1 MGAYE
6 NPNVNA
12 GVDTKS
18 GLIRAQGIQG
28 FAEGIAKGVSAYGT
42 AMAKQR
48 EQTAKTLKA
57 AKISLAADTKTAS
70 DETKIAIDAVNAD
83 TTNNIESGPSMGT
96 SIMINAKTDVVNA
109 LQTIR
114 TNPGSPEAIKEGLY
128 VEQTKQ
134 DYKLFA
140 DNMGDLDLVLEKWK
154 TGKYSLSQSNPF
166 LGQISQ
172 GTGITSTASWSKNK
186 EGTGNNA
193 IVTFESDTIAAM
205 NTVLG
210 VLGDKDALGS
220 AALGRKYSVNL
231 LKLGPPS
238 SNPFI
243 EGFPKAGLMGVLPY
257 AIDKTIDDFIKKS
270 PTSTTTI
277 TGTALKDYTKADVIK
292 NYSNTYKDAAPLVLS
307 AGVFANAEANVLLRQ
322 DLGHLPANAYYEE
335 LIKSGDI
342 KQRKDGSMFMMVPGT
357 VKDGKKV
364 YHTTNEKLRNSQGLF
379 NKQFV
384 ELDVPEIFMDPNGED
399 RVLAGNNFYTKEG
412 YDGLVN
418 VIKYRKLNAEQWTGA
433 SRKEISETKIEDS
446 TVGSEIIDEIKAI
459 DIYTPDQYESLKGL
473 PTEQQ
478 AKDASFYTKENI
490 RLHREYLKRK
500 GINTSTREEIINDLN
515 KYVGKGDRGDG
526 TPYKQEDVDLFI
538 NKLGTFVL
546 FDGDAKITEPKPFVS
561 YDSSNNNSL
570 IPIYAKQLGSQLK
583 VESKEDLQKGNI
595 QTNDLDVD

>member
-28 FAEGIAKGVSAYGT
+28 FAEGIAKGISAYGT

-70 DETKIAIDAVNAD
+70 DGTEIAIDAVNAD
-83 TTNNIESGPSMGT
+83 VTNNIESGPSMGS
-96 SIMINAKTDVVNA
+96 SIMAHAKTDVVNA
-109 LQTIR
+109 LQNIK
-114 TNPGSPEAIKEGLY
+114 TNPGSPEAIKDGLY
-128 VEQTKQ
+128 VDQTKQ

-172 GTGITSTASWSKNK
+172 GTGVTSTASWSKNK

-205 NTVLG
+205 NMALG
-210 VLGDKDALGS
+210 PAGS

-270 PTSTTTI
+270 PTPTTTI
-277 TGTALKDYTKADVIK
+277 TGTALKDYTKADIIK
-292 NYSNTYKDAAPLVLS
+292 NYSNTYKDAAPLVSS

-364 YHTTNEKLRNSQGLF
+364 YHTTNEELRNSQGLF

-446 TVGSEIIDEIKAI
+446 TVGSEIINEIKGI
-459 DIYTPDQYESLKGL
+459 DIYTPGQYQALSGL
-473 PTEQQ
+473 STAEQ
-478 AKDASFYTKENI
+478 AKEGSFYTKENI
-490 RLHREYLKRK
+490 RKHREYLKRK

-538 NKLGTFVL
+538 NKLGDYVL

-561 YDSSNNNSL
+561 YDPSNNNSL

-595 QTNDLDVD
+595 QTNDLDV

>member
-6 NPNVNA
+6 NPNVNV
-12 GVDTKS
+12 GVDSKS
-18 GLIRAQGIQG
+18 GLLEAQGIQG
-28 FAEGIAKGVSAYGT
+28 FAEGVAKGVSAYAT

-57 AKISLAADTKTAS
+57 ARISLAADTKTAS

-83 TTNNIESGPSMGT
+83 KTNNTEGGSSMAQA
-96 SIMINAKTDVVNA
+96 IINAKTDVING
-109 LQTIR
+109 LQTIKA
-114 TNPGSPEAIKEGLY
+114 NPGSPEAIKADLY

-140 DNMGDLDLVLEKWK
+140 DNMGDLDLVLKKWK

-205 NTVLG
+205 NMALG
-210 VLGDKDALGS
+210 PAGS

-277 TGTALKDYTKADVIK
+277 TGTALKDYSKADVVK
-292 NYSNTYKDAAPLVLS
+292 NYSNTYKDAAPLVSS

-335 LIKSGDI
+335 LMKSGDI
-342 KQRKDGSMFMMVPGT
+342 KKDKDGRMFMMVPGRID
-357 VKDGKKV
+357 KDGKQV
-364 YHTTNEKLRNSQGLF
+364 LHTTNEELRNSQGLF
-379 NKQFV
+379 NEQFV
-384 ELDVPEIFMDPNGED
+384 ELDIPEIFMDPNGED

-412 YDGLVN
+412 YNGLVN

-446 TVGSEIIDEIKAI
+446 TVGSEIINEIKGI
-459 DIYTPDQYESLKGL
+459 DIYTPGQYQALSGLSTAEQASKG
-473 PTEQQ
+473 
-478 AKDASFYTKENI
+478 SFYTKENI
-490 RLHREYLKRK
+490 TKHRKYLETK

-526 TPYKQEDVDLFI
+526 TPYKKEDIDIFI
-538 NKLGTFVL
+538 NRLGNYIL
-546 FDGDAKITEPKPFVS
+546 FDGNAKITEPKPFVS
-561 YDSSNNNSL
+561 YDPSNNNSL

>member
-18 GLIRAQGIQG
+18 ALLEAQGVQG
-28 FAEGIAKGVSAYGT
+28 FAEGIAKGISAYGT

-48 EQTAKTLKA
+48 EQTRKTLKA
-57 AKISLAADTKTAS
+57 ARISLAADTKTAS
-70 DETKIAIDAVNAD
+70 DETEIAINAVNAD
-83 TTNNIESGPSMGT
+83 VTNNIESGPSMGG
-96 SIMINAKTDVVNA
+96 SIMAHAKTDVVNA
-109 LQTIR
+109 LQNIK
-114 TNPGSPEAIKEGLY
+114 TNPGSPEAIKDGLY
-128 VEQTKQ
+128 VDQTKQ

-172 GTGITSTASWSKNK
+172 GTGVTSTASWSKNK

-205 NTVLG
+205 NMALG
-210 VLGDKDALGS
+210 PAGS

-270 PTSTTTI
+270 PTPTTTI

-292 NYSNTYKDAAPLVLS
+292 NYSNTYKDAAPLVSS

-335 LIKSGDI
+335 LMKSGDI
-342 KQRKDGSMFMMVPGT
+342 KQRKDGSMFMMVPGKM
-357 VKDGKKV
+357 KDGKKV
-364 YHTTNEKLRNSQGLF
+364 YHTTNEELRNSQGLF

-384 ELDVPEIFMDPNGED
+384 ELDVPEIFMDPSGKD
-399 RVLAGNNFYTKEG
+399 KVLAGNNFYTKEG

-433 SRKEISETKIEDS
+433 SRQEISETKIEDS
-446 TVGSEIIDEIKAI
+446 TVGSEIINEIKSI
-459 DIYTPDQYESLKGL
+459 DIYTPGQYESLKGL

-478 AKDASFYTKENI
+478 AKEGSFYTKENI

-538 NKLGTFVL
+538 SKLGTFVL

-561 YDSSNNNSL
+561 YDPSNNNSL

>member
-28 FAEGIAKGVSAYGT
+28 FTEGVAKGVSAYGT

-83 TTNNIESGPSMGT
+83 VTNNIESGPSMGG
-96 SIMINAKTDVVNA
+96 SIMAHAKTDVVNA
-109 LQTIR
+109 LQNIK
-114 TNPGSPEAIKEGLY
+114 TNPGSPEAIKDGLY
-128 VEQTKQ
+128 VDQTKQ

-205 NTVLG
+205 NMALG
-210 VLGDKDALGS
+210 PAGS

-257 AIDKTIDDFIKKS
+257 TIDKTIDDFVKKS
-270 PTSTTTI
+270 PTQTTTI
-277 TGTALKDYTKADVIK
+277 TGTALKDYSKADVVK
-292 NYSNTYKDAAPLVLS
+292 NYSNTYKDAAPLVSS

-335 LIKSGDI
+335 LMKSGDI
-342 KQRKDGSMFMMVPGT
+342 KQRKDGSMFMMVPGKM
-357 VKDGKKV
+357 KDGKKV
-364 YHTTNEKLRNSQGLF
+364 YHTTNEELRNSQGLF

-433 SRKEISETKIEDS
+433 SRQEISETKIEDS
-446 TVGSEIIDEIKAI
+446 TVGSEIINEIKGI
-459 DIYTPDQYESLKGL
+459 DIYTPGQYQALSGL
-473 PTEQQ
+473 STAEQ
-478 AKDASFYTKENI
+478 AKEGSFYTKENI
-490 RLHREYLKRK
+490 RKHREYLKRK

-526 TPYKQEDVDLFI
+526 TPYKQEDVNLFI
-538 NKLGTFVL
+538 NKLGDYIL
-546 FDGDAKITEPKPFVS
+546 FDGNAKITEPKPFVS
-561 YDSSNNNSL
+561 YDPSNNNSL

>member
-28 FAEGIAKGVSAYGT
+28 FAEGIAKGISAYGT

-70 DETKIAIDAVNAD
+70 DGTEIAIDAVNAD
-83 TTNNIESGPSMGT
+83 VTNNIESGPSMGS
-96 SIMINAKTDVVNA
+96 SIMAHAKTDVVNA
-109 LQTIR
+109 LQNIK
-114 TNPGSPEAIKEGLY
+114 TNPGSPEAIKDGLY
-128 VEQTKQ
+128 VDQTKQ

-205 NTVLG
+205 NMALG
-210 VLGDKDALGS
+210 PAGS

-270 PTSTTTI
+270 PTPTTTI

-292 NYSNTYKDAAPLVLS
+292 NYSNTYKDAAPLVSS

-335 LIKSGDI
+335 LMKSGDI
-342 KQRKDGSMFMMVPGT
+342 KKRKDGSMFMMVPGKM
-357 VKDGKKV
+357 KDGKKV
-364 YHTTNEKLRNSQGLF
+364 YHTTNEELRNSQGLF

-433 SRKEISETKIEDS
+433 SRQEISETKIEDS
-446 TVGSEIIDEIKAI
+446 TVGSEIINEIKGI
-459 DIYTPDQYESLKGL
+459 DIYTPGQYQALSGL
-473 PTEQQ
+473 STAEQ
-478 AKDASFYTKENI
+478 AKEGSFYTKENI
-490 RLHREYLKRK
+490 RKHREYLKRK

-538 NKLGTFVL
+538 NKLGDYVL
-546 FDGDAKITEPKPFVS
+546 FDGNAKITEPKPFVS
-561 YDSSNNNSL
+561 YDPSNNNSL

>member
-18 GLIRAQGIQG
+18 ALLEAQGVQG
-28 FAEGIAKGVSAYGT
+28 FAEGIAKGISAYGT

-48 EQTAKTLKA
+48 EQTQKTLKA
-57 AKISLAADTKTAS
+57 ARISLAADTKTAS
-70 DETKIAIDAVNAD
+70 DETEIAINAVNAD
-83 TTNNIESGPSMGT
+83 VTNNIESGPSMGG
-96 SIMINAKTDVVNA
+96 SIMAHAKTDVVNA
-109 LQTIR
+109 LQNIK
-114 TNPGSPEAIKEGLY
+114 TNPGSPEAIKDGLY
-128 VEQTKQ
+128 VDQTKQ

-172 GTGITSTASWSKNK
+172 GTGVTSTASWSKNK

-205 NTVLG
+205 NMALG
-210 VLGDKDALGS
+210 PVGS

-257 AIDKTIDDFIKKS
+257 TIDKTIDDFVKKS
-270 PTSTTTI
+270 PTPTTTI
-277 TGTALKDYTKADVIK
+277 TGTALKDYSKADVVK
-292 NYSNTYKDAAPLVLS
+292 NYSNTYKDAAPLVSS

-335 LIKSGDI
+335 LMKSGDI
-342 KQRKDGSMFMMVPGT
+342 KQRKDGSMFMMVPGKM
-357 VKDGKKV
+357 KDGKKV
-364 YHTTNEKLRNSQGLF
+364 YHTTNEELRNSQGLF
-379 NKQFV
+379 NKQFI

-399 RVLAGNNFYTKEG
+399 KVLAGNNFYTKEG

-418 VIKYRKLNAEQWTGA
+418 VVKYRKLNAEQWTGA
-433 SRKEISETKIEDS
+433 SRQEISETKIEDS
-446 TVGSEIIDEIKAI
+446 TVGSEIINEIKGI
-459 DIYTPDQYESLKGL
+459 DIYTPGEYQALSGLSTDEQASKG
-473 PTEQQ
+473 
-478 AKDASFYTKENI
+478 SFYTKENI
-490 RLHREYLKRK
+490 TKHRKYLKTK

-526 TPYKQEDVDLFI
+526 TPYNQGDIDIFI
-538 NKLGTFVL
+538 DRLGDYIL
-546 FDGDAKITEPKPFVS
+546 FDGNAKITEPKPFVS
-561 YDSSNNNSL
+561 YDPSNNNSL

-595 QTNDLDVD
+595 QTNDLDV

>member
-48 EQTAKTLKA
+48 EQTAKTLEA

-70 DETKIAIDAVNAD
+70 EETKIAIDAVNAD
-83 TTNNIESGPSMGT
+83 RTNNIESGPLMGT
-96 SIMINAKTDVVNA
+96 SIMINAKTDVVNG
-109 LQTIR
+109 LQTIK
-114 TNPGSPEAIKEGLY
+114 TNPGSPEAIKAGLY
-128 VEQTKQ
+128 IEQTKQ

-172 GTGITSTASWSKNK
+172 GTGITSTASWEKNK

-205 NTVLG
+205 NRALG
-210 VLGDKDALGS
+210 PAGS
-220 AALGRKYSVNL
+220 AAFGRKYSVNL

-238 SNPFI
+238 TNPNI

-257 AIDKTIDDFIKKS
+257 TIDKTIDDFIKKS

-292 NYSNTYKDAAPLVLS
+292 NYSNTYKDAAPLVSS

-364 YHTTNEKLRNSQGLF
+364 YHTTNEELRNSQGLF

-399 RVLAGNNFYTKEG
+399 RVLVGNNFYTKEG
-412 YDGLVN
+412 YNGLVN
-418 VIKYRKLNAEQWTGA
+418 VIKYRKLNAEQWTSA
-433 SRKEISETKIEDS
+433 SRQEISETKIEDS
-446 TVGSEIIDEIKAI
+446 TVGSEIINEIKGI
-459 DIYTPDQYESLKGL
+459 DIYTPGQYQALSGL
-473 PTEQQ
+473 STEQQ
-478 AKDASFYTKENI
+478 TKDASFYTKENI

-526 TPYKQEDVDLFI
+526 APYKQEDVDLFI
-538 NKLGTFVL
+538 NKLGDYIL
-546 FDGDAKITEPKPFVS
+546 FDGNAKITEPKPFVS
-561 YDSSNNNSL
+561 YDPSNNNSL
-570 IPIYAKQLGSQLK
+570 IPIYAKELGSQLK

-595 QTNDLDVD
+595 NDLDV

>member
-28 FAEGIAKGVSAYGT
+28 FTEGVAKGVSAYGT

-70 DETKIAIDAVNAD
+70 EETKIAIDAVNAD
-83 TTNNIESGPSMGT
+83 VTNNIESGPSMGT
-96 SIMINAKTDVVNA
+96 SIMAHAKTDVVNA
-109 LQTIR
+109 LQNIK
-114 TNPGSPEAIKEGLY
+114 TNPGSPEAIKDGLY
-128 VEQTKQ
+128 VDQTKQ

-172 GTGITSTASWSKNK
+172 GTGVTSTASWSKNK

-205 NTVLG
+205 NMALG
-210 VLGDKDALGS
+210 PAGS

-270 PTSTTTI
+270 PTPTTTI
-277 TGTALKDYTKADVIK
+277 TGTALKDYTKADIIK
-292 NYSNTYKDAAPLVLS
+292 NYSNTYKDAAPLVSS

-364 YHTTNEKLRNSQGLF
+364 YHTTNEELRNSQGLF

-446 TVGSEIIDEIKAI
+446 TVGSEIINEIKGI
-459 DIYTPDQYESLKGL
+459 DIYTPGQYQALSGL
-473 PTEQQ
+473 STAEQ
-478 AKDASFYTKENI
+478 AKEGSFYTKENI
-490 RLHREYLKRK
+490 RKHREYLKRK

-538 NKLGTFVL
+538 NKLGDYVL

-561 YDSSNNNSL
+561 YDPSNNNSL

>member
-28 FAEGIAKGVSAYGT
+28 FTEGVAKGVSAYGT

-70 DETKIAIDAVNAD
+70 DGTEIAIDAVNAD
-83 TTNNIESGPSMGT
+83 VTNNIESGPSMGT
-96 SIMINAKTDVVNA
+96 SIMAHAKTDVVNA
-109 LQTIR
+109 LQNIK
-114 TNPGSPEAIKEGLY
+114 TNPGSPEAIKDGLY
-128 VEQTKQ
+128 VDQTKQ

-172 GTGITSTASWSKNK
+172 GTGVTSTASWSKNK

-205 NTVLG
+205 NMALG
-210 VLGDKDALGS
+210 PAGS

-270 PTSTTTI
+270 PTPTTTI
-277 TGTALKDYTKADVIK
+277 TGTALKDYTKADIIK
-292 NYSNTYKDAAPLVLS
+292 NYSNTYKDAAPLVSS

-364 YHTTNEKLRNSQGLF
+364 YHTTNEELRNSQGLF

-446 TVGSEIIDEIKAI
+446 TVGSEIINEIKGI
-459 DIYTPDQYESLKGL
+459 DIYTPGQYQALSGL
-473 PTEQQ
+473 STAEQ
-478 AKDASFYTKENI
+478 AKEGSFYTKENI
-490 RLHREYLKRK
+490 RKHREYLKRK

-538 NKLGTFVL
+538 NKLGDYVL

-561 YDSSNNNSL
+561 YDPSNNNSL

>member
-28 FAEGIAKGVSAYGT
+28 FAEGIAKGISAYGT

-70 DETKIAIDAVNAD
+70 DGAEIAIDAVNAD
-83 TTNNIESGPSMGT
+83 VTNNIESGPSMGS
-96 SIMINAKTDVVNA
+96 SIMAHAKTDVVNA
-109 LQTIR
+109 LQNIK
-114 TNPGSPEAIKEGLY
+114 TNPGSPEAIKDGLY
-128 VEQTKQ
+128 VDQTKQ

-205 NTVLG
+205 NMALG
-210 VLGDKDALGS
+210 PAGS

-257 AIDKTIDDFIKKS
+257 TIDKTIDDFVKKS
-270 PTSTTTI
+270 PTPTTTI

-292 NYSNTYKDAAPLVLS
+292 NYSNTYKDAAPLVSS

-342 KQRKDGSMFMMVPGT
+342 KQDKDGRMFMMVPGRID
-357 VKDGKKV
+357 KDGKQV
-364 YHTTNEKLRNSQGLF
+364 LHTTNEELRNSQGLF

-412 YDGLVN
+412 YKGLVN

-433 SRKEISETKIEDS
+433 SRQEISETKIEDS
-446 TVGSEIIDEIKAI
+446 TVGSEIINEIKGI
-459 DIYTPDQYESLKGL
+459 DIYTPGQYQALSGL
-473 PTEQQ
+473 STAEQ
-478 AKDASFYTKENI
+478 AKEGSFYTKENI
-490 RLHREYLKRK
+490 RKHREYLKRK

-538 NKLGTFVL
+538 NKLGDYVL
-546 FDGDAKITEPKPFVS
+546 FDGNAKITEPKPFVS
-561 YDSSNNNSL
+561 YDPSNNNSL